1 MRGKFRVLS
10 DVGGMYQS
18 NHVSKGHH
26 TGLTVKNWEM
36 LCHWRGG
43 GGGGALL
50 VGLTLCLTFS
60 GRRTNP

>member
-1 MRGKFRVLS
+1 MLRHWSGRG
-10 DVGGMYQS
+10 GG
-18 NHVSKGHH
+18 GDEE
-26 TGLTVKNWEM
+26 GA
-36 LCHWRGG
+36 G